1 MVDLKSLDFKEVLLT
16 GFSVVGAIL
25 IVALLILFGKFI
37 HNRPLLALFV
47 TEHFNIL
54 LHQLLQSFCE
64 ILSSKTDNFP
74 GNPAIVQINKLAL
87 YTSYHFSVDILNI
100 NMEFINLLMF

>member
-16 GFSVVGAIL
+16 GFSVVGAVL

-37 HNRPLLALFV
+37 HNRPLRCSSGLLLALFV

-87 YTSYHFSVDILNI
+87 ILPIISVLTY
-100 NMEFINLLMF
+100 